1 MQFAGTV
8 VRNSSKQY
16 SRGILLFG
24 ATAIVALTLW
34 SSGQIART
42 LRQEEQRKVEL
53 WSEAIVQRAQLV
65 GYTDEL
71 FASLRS
77 EERDKADLIGEA
89 YRIIQEADP
98 GAPVDLTFITRFI
111 QANRTIPV
119 LVYKD
124 SVLQANINVPP
135 PLQTPARFDSLRL
148 AMQARGSVIEF
159 EQGLTLFYDQ
169 SNRFRDLQVV
179 MDDIIHSFISETV
192 LNSASIPVLLAD
204 SSLRHILQAD
214 RFSVEELAD
223 TTALIRRLAMVN
235 NPISLDLP
243 NAERRWILYDESI
256 VLKQLRLFPVVQLL
270 IIGGFLLLAYSTFSA
285 FRRSEQNRVWVGM
298 AKETAHQLGT
308 PLSALLA
315 WVEVLRS
322 EGVDESVLTELGKDL
337 DRLRTVTDRFSK
349 IGSDPE
355 LSAAD
360 LADFMSET
368 MAYLERRMPKG
379 VVFGVALPKEGIQ
392 AAFNPAL
399 FGWVL
404 ENLTNNAV
412 DAMEGKG
419 RLDVELT
426 SVGGQAV
433 LDVKDSG
440 RGMSRR
446 VQRQVFEPGFST
458 KARGWGLGLSLVR
471 RIVRDYHG
479 GQIVI
484 LRSEEGAGTTFRVT
498 LPLVSEE
505 LG

>member
-1 MQFAGTV
+1 MLAGA
-8 VRNSSKQY
+8 S
-16 SRGILLFG
+16 
-24 ATAIVALTLW
+24 AIVALTLW
-34 SSGQIART
+34 SSGHIART
-42 LRQEEQRKVEL
+42 LRNEEQRKVEL

-65 GYTDEL
+65 RYTEDL
-71 FASLRS
+71 FADLRT

-124 SVLQANINVPP
+124 GVLQADINVPP
-135 PLQTPARFDSLRL
+135 SLRSPDQLDSLRN
-148 AMQARGSVIEF
+148 AMEARGSVINF
-159 EQGLTLFYDQ
+159 EEGLTLFYDQ
-169 SNRFRDLQVV
+169 SNRFRDLRTV

-204 SSLRHILQAD
+204 STLKHIVRAD
-214 RFSVEELAD
+214 RFGGRDLAD
-223 TTALIRRLAMVN
+223 TTALIERLSAVN
-235 NPISLDLP
+235 PPIALDLP
-243 NAERRWILYDESI
+243 GAGRQWILYDESL
-256 VLKQLRLFPVVQLL
+256 VLKQLRFFPVVQLL

-322 EGVDESVLTELGKDL
+322 EGVDEAVLTELGKDL

-355 LSAAD
+355 LTPAD
-360 LADFMSET
+360 LSAFVRET
-368 MAYLERRMPKG
+368 RAYLQRRMPKA
-379 VVFGVALPKEGIQ
+379 VSFEVALEEG
-392 AAFNPAL
+392 ARVSFNPAL

-404 ENLTNNAV
+404 ENLTKNAV
-412 DAMEGKG
+412 DAMEGAG
-419 RLDVELT
+419 SLRVRLAGVA
-426 SVGGQAV
+426 GQAV
-433 LDVKDSG
+433 LDVEDTGK
-440 RGMSRR
+440 GMSRW
-446 VQRQVFEPGFST
+446 VQRQVFDPGFST
-458 KARGWGLGLSLVR
+458 KARGWGLGLSLVK
-471 RIVRDYHG
+471 RIVTEYHG

-484 LRSEEGAGTTFRVT
+484 LRSEEGMGTTFRVT
-498 LPLVSEE
+498 LPLVSEDM
-505 LG
+505 G

>member
-1 MQFAGTV
+1 MKI
-8 VRNSSKQY
+8 RNKQY
-16 SRGILLFG
+16 SRVLLLAG

-34 SSGQIART
+34 SSGHIAHT

-65 GYTDEL
+65 GYTEDL
-71 FASLRS
+71 FASLRN
-77 EERDKADLIGEA
+77 EERDKADLMGEA

-119 LVYKD
+119 LVYRD
-124 SVLQANINVPP
+124 SVLQADIHVAPSMQSP
-135 PLQTPARFDSLRL
+135 RQLDSLRD
-148 AMQARGSVIEF
+148 AMSERGSVIEF
-159 EQGLTLFYDQ
+159 GQGFTLFYDE
-169 SNRFRDLQVV
+169 STRFRDLQTV

-204 SSLRHILQAD
+204 SSLSKILRAD
-214 RFSVEELAD
+214 RFDRGDLSD
-223 TTALIRRLAMVN
+223 TLGLISRLMEVN
-235 NPISLDLP
+235 PPIALDLP
-243 NAERRWILYDESI
+243 DAGRRWILYDESI
-256 VLKQLRLFPVVQLL
+256 VLKQLRFFPVVQLL

-322 EGVDESVLTELGKDL
+322 EGVDESVLEELGKDL

-349 IGSDPE
+349 IGSEPE
-355 LSAAD
+355 LSPGD
-360 LADFMSET
+360 LWAFVSDT
-368 MAYLERRMPKG
+368 MVYLERRMPRAVTFD
-379 VVFGVALPKEGIQ
+379 VVSSNGTVW

-404 ENLTNNAV
+404 ENLTKNAV
-412 DAMEGKG
+412 DAMEGNGNLKMTLG
-419 RLDVELT
+419 VEAG
-426 SVGGQAV
+426 VAV
-433 LDVKDSG
+433 LDIQDTG
-440 RGMSRR
+440 RGMSRS
-446 VQRQVFEPGFST
+446 VQRQVFDPGFST
-458 KARGWGLGLSLVR
+458 KTRGWGLGLSLVR
-471 RIVRDYHG
+471 RIVREYHG
-479 GQIVI
+479 GQIVV
-484 LRSEEGAGTTFRVT
+484 LRSEEEVGTTFRVT